1 MTLKTTLFRKGFDLA
16 LPFFWRKHKAEH
28 ISSEDK
34 CIPVNGANITV
45 RIYTPPGDALQPT
58 IVYYHGGGFVIGSL
72 NAYDGC
78 CSDLADKTGYK
89 VVSVDYRLAPEHR
102 FPAAAEDA
110 IAAFEW
116 VHNNA
121 ASLNAD
127 AEKLYVCGDS
137 AGGNLAAVVTLA
149 MRDKGSDAVKGQVLI
164 YPVTEHYSGG
174 RESYISKGKGYA
186 LTSAQMR
193 WFWDSYLSDSP
204 ALENGQTEHP
214 LATPSSHSDH
224 SNLPPAFVL
233 TAENDPLH
241 DEGVAY
247 AEQLRAAGCQVQH
260 TDYPGYAHGFI
271 GVLGPKEEHQKGMGD
286 IAAWFLANS
295 RA

>member
-1 MTLKTTLFRKGFDLA
+1 MKLKAVLFRKGFDFA
-16 LPFFWRKHKAEH
+16 LPLFWRKHKAEH
-28 ISSEDK
+28 INSED
-34 CIPVNGANITV
+34 INVAVHGANITARV
-45 RIYTPPGDALQPT
+45 YTPPGDSPKPT

-78 CSDLADKTGYK
+78 CRDLADKTGYQ

-102 FPAAAEDA
+102 FPTAAEDA

-116 VHNNA
+116 VRDNA
-121 ASLNAD
+121 ASINAD
-127 AEKLYVCGDS
+127 PYKLYVCGDS
-137 AGGNLAAVVTLA
+137 AGGNLAAVVALA
-149 MRDKGSDAVKGQVLI
+149 MRDKGSDAIKGQVLI
-164 YPVTEHYSGG
+164 YPVTEHYSKG

-186 LTSAQMR
+186 LSASQMR
-193 WFWDSYLSDSP
+193 WFWDSYLTDSA
-204 ALENGQTEHP
+204 ALKQGQTEHP
-214 LATPSSHSDH
+214 LATPSCHADH

-271 GVLGPKEEHQKGMGD
+271 GVLGPTEQHDKGVAD
-286 IAAWFLANS
+286 IVAWLKTS
-295 RA
+295 V

>member
-1 MTLKTTLFRKGFDLA
+1 MTLKTTLFRKGIDLA
-16 LPFFWRKHKAEH
+16 MPFFWRKHKADY
-28 ISSEDK
+28 ITSKDQS
-34 CIPVNGANITV
+34 IAVNGVNITV
-45 RIYTPPGDALQPT
+45 RIYAPPGDTPQPT

-78 CSDLADKTGYK
+78 CRDLADKTGYK

-116 VHNNA
+116 VRDNA
-121 ASLNAD
+121 ASINANAD
-127 AEKLYVCGDS
+127 KLYVCGDS
-137 AGGNLAAVVTLA
+137 AGGNLAAVVALT
-149 MRDKGSDAVKGQVLI
+149 MRDRGSDAIKGQVLI
-164 YPVTEHYSGG
+164 YPVTEHYSAG

-186 LTSAQMR
+186 LSASQMR
-193 WFWDSYLSDSP
+193 WFWDSYLTNST
-204 ALENGQTEHP
+204 ALEPGQTEHP
-214 LATPSSHSDH
+214 LATPPSHTDH

-233 TAENDPLH
+233 TAENDPLQ

-271 GVLGPKEEHQKGMGD
+271 GVLGPKEEHNKGVSD
-286 IAAWFLANS
+286 IVAWLRSNS
-295 RA
+295 

>member
-34 CIPVNGANITV
+34 RIAVNGTNITV
-45 RIYTPPGDALQPT
+45 RLYTPPGDASRPT

-78 CSDLADKTGYK
+78 CRDLADKTGYI

-116 VHNNA
+116 VRDNA
-121 ASLNAD
+121 ASINAD
-127 AEKLYVCGDS
+127 ADKLYVCGDS
-137 AGGNLAAVVTLA
+137 AGGNLAAVVALA
-149 MRDKGSDAVKGQVLI
+149 MRDKGSDAIKGQVLI
-164 YPVTEHYSGG
+164 YPVTEHYSKG
-174 RESYISKGKGYA
+174 RESYIIKGKGYA
-186 LTSAQMR
+186 LSSAQMR
-193 WFWDSYLSDSP
+193 WFWDSYLTDSP
-204 ALENGQTEHP
+204 ALQHGQTAHP
-214 LATPSSHSDH
+214 LATPSSHTDH
-224 SNLPPAFVL
+224 ANLPPAFVL

-247 AEQLRAAGCQVQH
+247 AEQLHAAGCQVLH
-260 TDYPGYAHGFI
+260 IDYPGYAHGFI
-271 GVLGPKEEHQKGMGD
+271 GVLGPKEEHNKGMAD
-286 IAAWFLANS
+286 IVAWFQAN
-295 RA
+295 